1 MIYAQLLY
9 EAPHSTDDFF
19 IIKLKSIKNKQA
31 SKTAKSASIP
41 SVSTP
46 SFEVVDTS
54 DDDED
59 DGIDWDR
66 DRAVIEDALVEAFQK
81 LDTDFDEP
89 VKPVK
94 HIQLNQ
100 NHDTDHETAQ
110 SPHSTSSW
118 TVVEEYDEIW
128 T

>member
-1 MIYAQLLY
+1 ML
-9 EAPHSTDDFF
+9 
-19 IIKLKSIKNKQA
+19 IKNHLKVSKKRKEA

-46 SFEVVDTS
+46 SFEVIEGS
-54 DDDED
+54 DDDD

-100 NHDTDHETAQ
+100 NQETDRETAQ

-118 TVVEEYDEIW
+118 TVVEEYDEI
-128 T
+128 

>member
-1 MIYAQLLY
+1 M
-9 EAPHSTDDFF
+9 
-19 IIKLKSIKNKQA
+19 LKKRKEA

-41 SVSTP
+41 SLFTP
-46 SFEVVDTS
+46 SFEVVDNS
-54 DDDED
+54 DDDD

-81 LDTDFDEP
+81 LDTDFDES

-118 TVVEEYDEIW
+118 TVVEEEYEEI
-128 T
+128 

>member
-1 MIYAQLLY
+1 MIQ
-9 EAPHSTDDFF
+9 
-19 IIKLKSIKNKQA
+19 

-46 SFEVVDTS
+46 SFEVVDST
-54 DDDED
+54 DDDD

-66 DRAVIEDALVEAFQK
+66 AVIEDVLVEAFQK

-100 NHDTDHETAQ
+100 NQKETDHETAQ

-118 TVVEEYDEIW
+118 TVVEEEAYDEIW
-128 T
+128 TFELKKKYCTISPFRCII